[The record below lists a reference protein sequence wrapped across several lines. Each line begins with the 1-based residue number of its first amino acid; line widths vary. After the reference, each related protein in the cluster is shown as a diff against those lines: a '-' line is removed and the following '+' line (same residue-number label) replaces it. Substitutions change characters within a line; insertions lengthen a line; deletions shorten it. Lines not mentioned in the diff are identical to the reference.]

1 MQAVIFCGGY
11 GSRLGPI
18 TKHTPKP
25 LLKIK
30 NKYFLDYIIDNIKR
44 FGVTEV
50 LLLSH
55 YKYKKF
61 IKYLDY
67 KKNNISIK
75 VIVEKKNLG
84 TAGILLSTR
93 KNLNKN
99 FF

>member
-50 LLLSH
+50 LLL
-55 YKYKKF
+55 
-61 IKYLDY
+61 
-67 KKNNISIK
+67 
-75 VIVEKKNLG
+75 
-84 TAGILLSTR
+84 
-93 KNLNKN
+93 
-99 FF
+99 